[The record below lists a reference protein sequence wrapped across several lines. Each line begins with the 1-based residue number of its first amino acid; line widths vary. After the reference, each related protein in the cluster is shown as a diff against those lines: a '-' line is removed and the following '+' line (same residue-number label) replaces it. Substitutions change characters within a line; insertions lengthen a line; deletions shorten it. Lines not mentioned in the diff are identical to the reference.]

1 MNINKINANK
11 SNLRI
16 APNTNLSHQHS
27 PLVTIDLSGPITSPT
42 NYNNN
47 RNVRNNNNN
56 NNNNDRNNN
65 INPLYNHQNINT
77 PPITSSS
84 PNNTAKFASTHSS
97 PSLEDTS
104 NTISVATQNVRGI
117 NNITKFDG
125 IMDDFFQ
132 KDISIFGLTE
142 TMLTSQSGEIMFK
155 NYITTWNTSF
165 THRAYWDYNPFDRN
179 SGVGIVLKSF
189 VAKYVQKIT
198 RHQGRY
204 IAVDLFLP
212 ARKLRIINIYNH
224 QKNDWFDH
232 SRTRADGPGKKLA
245 SFVIDQIRQAE
256 TSGFVVI
263 IMGDFNVSPSTY
275 MELLSNGRNPEAY
288 YGLIKFLLDN
298 NYIDQHPKD
307 NNYKEYATF
316 YFQNIPT
323 SRIDLI
329 WYSDSLI
336 RNDFC
341 FDQTWRLPSSINPS
355 GNFHSLDHMCPIVYF
370 TKHLFLNDL
379 PLHRRK

>member
-1 MNINKINANK
+1 M
-11 SNLRI
+11 
-16 APNTNLSHQHS
+16 
-27 PLVTIDLSGPITSPT
+27 VTIDLSGPIISPT
-42 NYNNN
+42 INNN
-47 RNVRNNNNN
+47 NNERNNNNGN
-56 NNNNDRNNN
+56 NNNYQNNN
-65 INPLYNHQNINT
+65 SPLNNHQNTNT
-77 PPITSSS
+77 PPILSSS
-84 PNNTAKFASTHSS
+84 PNNATKFASSHSS

-132 KDISIFGLTE
+132 KDVSIFGLTE
-142 TMLTSQSGEIMFK
+142 TCLTSQSGEIMFK
-155 NYITTWNTSF
+155 NYIATWNTSF
-165 THRAYWDYNPFDRN
+165 THRAYWDYNSLDRN

-232 SRTRADGPGKKLA
+232 SRTRADGPGKKFA
-245 SFVIDQIRQAE
+245 SFVIEQIRQAE

-288 YGLIKFLLDN
+288 YGLIKFL
-298 NYIDQHPKD
+298 
-307 NNYKEYATF
+307 
-316 YFQNIPT
+316 
-323 SRIDLI
+323 
-329 WYSDSLI
+329 
-336 RNDFC
+336 
-341 FDQTWRLPSSINPS
+341 
-355 GNFHSLDHMCPIVYF
+355 M
-370 TKHLFLNDL
+370 
-379 PLHRRK
+379 